1 MQVCLVQ
8 PHLPDSDLIRDKSIN
23 LALRDII
30 YTKLFQFV
38 ALGRYTL
45 QCYHIRKHWLLFWYS
60 SGEDK
65 FMLVDDNREEHRMMI
80 FGNDSSPVQDRLIVN
95 NLTSDCGILAQK
107 VHEESYTVTLY
118 ALLKDYGLTPV
129 FRIKPRI
136 RFHRS
141 NYDNLSSSAPLQY
154 SLNDIIHFAELKRGT
169 VLMDKIDDAK
179 LAEIL
184 GDAPT
189 LAGMSDDPALQLVS
203 QRDVTLRNP
212 PFKTKTKV
220 FGKSE
225 DEGVEE
231 AGIPI
236 GSFLDALN
244 QPHQT
249 EQIFSKFS
257 RGSEFAHDLRKAL
270 ENYESYEFQFGLYSR
285 YERRDCVLA
294 GGDAETSGY
303 YRATFD
309 PWTALGYIRPS
320 GNKQQFQ
327 ILAHERGTRW
337 EHKVMLEK
345 LDEGTLERLA
355 TEIPNLRSKY
365 LIGRVLSKSQ
375 TALTRLANLRKSQLN
390 LTTDLDIGYTMQ
402 LEIPLPD
409 KRFSVIDHRKKLRAV
424 FNGNGDYQLHPLNGE
439 FVEKHQNLAKGIQAG
454 VVWTLDGV
462 DLLSG
467 HPPIKEQDEEFV
479 ITKVLHQNS
488 FVVRSAEE
496 LRQRLPQNG
505 FEECWNESIDEGG
518 YTVLSQKT
526 GRVYSVS
533 YGRKITGS
541 IQNGEIIKDDGSHY
555 FTIAYLGVDP
565 SRAETSRFEMP
576 TEVQRSFFDK
586 LFGREPVPPF
596 YNQLIQTETQVID
609 EMKTLARHCKDKLKI
624 P

>member
-1 MQVCLVQ
+1 
-8 PHLPDSDLIRDKSIN
+8 
-23 LALRDII
+23 
-30 YTKLFQFV
+30 
-38 ALGRYTL
+38 
-45 QCYHIRKHWLLFWYS
+45 
-60 SGEDK
+60 
-65 FMLVDDNREEHRMMI
+65 MLVDDNREEHRMMI
-80 FGNDSSPVQDRLIVN
+80 FSNDSSPVQDRLIVN
-95 NLTSDCGILAQK
+95 NITSDGGILAQK

-169 VLMDKIDDAK
+169 VLMEKIDDVK

-189 LAGMSDDPALQLVS
+189 LAGMSDDPAVQLVS

-249 EQIFSKFS
+249 EQIFSRFS

-294 GGDAETSGY
+294 GGDVETSGY

-309 PWTALGYIRPS
+309 PWTALGYIRTS

-345 LDEGTLERLA
+345 LDAATLERLA
-355 TEIPNLRSKY
+355 TEIPNLRSEY

-375 TALTRLANLRKSQLN
+375 TALTKLAQLRKSQLN
-390 LTTDLDIGYTMQ
+390 LTTDLEIGYTLQ
-402 LEIPLPD
+402 LEIPIPD
-409 KRFSVIDHRKKLRAV
+409 KRFSVIDHRRNLRAV

-439 FVEKHQNLAKGIQAG
+439 FVEKHLNLAKGLQAG
-454 VVWTLDGV
+454 VIWTLDNV

-467 HPPIKEQDEEFV
+467 PPPLIEQNDEFQ
-479 ITKVLHQNS
+479 ITKRLQQNR
-488 FVVRSAEE
+488 FVVRSAKE
-496 LRQRLPQNG
+496 LRERLPKNG
-505 FEECWNESIDEGG
+505 FEKCWNESIDEGG
-518 YTVLSQKT
+518 YSVLSQTT
-526 GRVYSVS
+526 GRVYTVS
-533 YGRKITGS
+533 YGRKVTGS
-541 IQNGEIIKDDGSHY
+541 IYNGEMKKDDGTHY
-555 FTIAYLGVDP
+555 LSIEYLGVDP
-565 SRAETSRFEMP
+565 SRTETSRFEMP
-576 TEVQRSFFDK
+576 AEAQRSFFDK
-586 LFGREPVPPF
+586 LFRREPVPPF
-596 YNQLIQTETQVID
+596 YCQLMQTETQVID

>member
-1 MQVCLVQ
+1 
-8 PHLPDSDLIRDKSIN
+8 
-23 LALRDII
+23 
-30 YTKLFQFV
+30 
-38 ALGRYTL
+38 
-45 QCYHIRKHWLLFWYS
+45 
-60 SGEDK
+60 
-65 FMLVDDNREEHRMMI
+65 MLVDDNREEHRMMI
-80 FGNDSSPVQDRLIVN
+80 FGNDSSLVQNRLIVN
-95 NLTSDCGILAQK
+95 NKTNECGILAQK
-107 VHEESYTVTLY
+107 VHADSYTVTLY

-169 VLMDKIDDAK
+169 VLMEKIDDAS

-189 LAGMSDDPALQLVS
+189 LVGMTDDPALQLVS
-203 QRDVTLRNP
+203 QRDVSLRNP

-236 GSFLDALN
+236 GSFLEALN
-244 QPHQT
+244 QPQRT
-249 EQIFSKFS
+249 EQIFRKYT
-257 RGSEFAHDLRKAL
+257 RGSEFARDLRKAL

-309 PWTALGYIRPS
+309 PWTALGYIRTS
-320 GNKQQFQ
+320 DNKQQFQ

-345 LDEGTLERLA
+345 LEATTLKRLS
-355 TEIPNLRSKY
+355 TEIPILRSKY

-375 TALTRLANLRKSQLN
+375 TALTRLAQLRKSQLN
-390 LTTDLDIGYTMQ
+390 LTTDLDTGYTLH
-402 LEIPLPD
+402 LEIPIPE

-424 FNGNGDYQLHPLNGE
+424 FNSKGDYQLHPLNGE
-439 FVEKHQNLAKGIQAG
+439 FVEQHLNLAKGIRDS
-454 VVWTLDGV
+454 VVWTLDNV

-467 HPPIKEQDEEFV
+467 HPPITNENEEFQ
-479 ITKVLHQNS
+479 ITKTLHQNR
-488 FVVRSAEE
+488 FVVRSAKE
-496 LRQRLPQNG
+496 LRERLPTNG
-505 FEECWNESIDEGG
+505 FEKCWNESIDEGG
-518 YTVLSQKT
+518 YTVLSQTT
-526 GRVYSVS
+526 GRVYAVN
-533 YGRKITGS
+533 YGRKITGN
-541 IQNGEIIKDDGSHY
+541 IQKGEIKKDEAAHY
-555 FTIAYLGVDP
+555 FSIEYLGIDP
-565 SRAETSRFEMP
+565 SRAESSHYEMP
-576 TEVQRSFFDK
+576 AETQRSFFDK
-586 LFGREPVPPF
+586 LFRREPIPPF
-596 YNQLIQTETQVID
+596 YSQLMQTETHVVN
-609 EMKTLARHCKDKLKI
+609 EMKSLARHCKDKLKI

>member
-1 MQVCLVQ
+1 
-8 PHLPDSDLIRDKSIN
+8 
-23 LALRDII
+23 
-30 YTKLFQFV
+30 
-38 ALGRYTL
+38 
-45 QCYHIRKHWLLFWYS
+45 
-60 SGEDK
+60 
-65 FMLVDDNREEHRMMI
+65 MLVDDNREEHRMMI
-80 FGNDSSPVQDRLIVN
+80 FGNDSRLVQDRLIVN
-95 NLTSDCGILAQK
+95 DKTNECGILAQK
-107 VHEESYTVTLY
+107 VHEDSYTVTLY

-169 VLMDKIDDAK
+169 VLMEKIDDKK

-189 LAGMSDDPALQLVS
+189 LDKMVDDPALQLVS
-203 QRDVTLRNP
+203 QRDVSLRNP

-244 QPHQT
+244 QPQRT
-249 EQIFSKFS
+249 EQIFRKYS
-257 RGSEFAHDLRKAL
+257 RGSEFARDLRKAL

-285 YERRDCVLA
+285 YERRDCILSER
-294 GGDAETSGY
+294 DPETSGY

-309 PWTALGYIRPS
+309 PWTALGYIRTS
-320 GNKQQFQ
+320 DNKQQFQ

-345 LDEGTLERLA
+345 LDAATLERLA
-355 TEIPNLRSKY
+355 TEIPILRSKY

-375 TALTRLANLRKSQLN
+375 TALSRLAQLRKSQLN
-390 LTTDLDIGYTMQ
+390 LTTDLDTGYTMH
-402 LEIPLPD
+402 LEIPIPE
-409 KRFSVIDHRKKLRAV
+409 KRFSVIDHRRKLRAV
-424 FNGNGDYQLHPLNGE
+424 FNGKGDYNLHPLNGE
-439 FVEKHQNLAKGIQAG
+439 FIEQHLNLARGIRDG
-454 VVWTLDGV
+454 VVWTLDNV

-467 HPPIKEQDEEFV
+467 HPPLTDEDEEF
-479 ITKVLHQNS
+479 IFIKTLHQNR
-488 FVVRSAEE
+488 FVVRSAME
-496 LRQRLPQNG
+496 LRERLPNNG
-505 FEECWNESIDEGG
+505 FEKCWNESIDEGG
-518 YTVLSQKT
+518 YTILSRTT
-526 GRVYSVS
+526 GRVYAVC
-533 YGRKITGS
+533 YGRKDTGR
-541 IQNGEIIKDDGSHY
+541 IHEGEITKDGLTHYLSIK
-555 FTIAYLGVDP
+555 YLGIDP
-565 SRAETSRFEMP
+565 SRAEFSRFVVPAE
-576 TEVQRSFFDK
+576 TQRSFFDK
-586 LFGREPVPPF
+586 LFRREPVPPF
-596 YNQLIQTETQVID
+596 YNQLMQTETQVID

>member
-1 MQVCLVQ
+1 
-8 PHLPDSDLIRDKSIN
+8 
-23 LALRDII
+23 
-30 YTKLFQFV
+30 
-38 ALGRYTL
+38 
-45 QCYHIRKHWLLFWYS
+45 
-60 SGEDK
+60 
-65 FMLVDDNREEHRMMI
+65 MLVDDNREEHRMII
-80 FGNDSSPVQDRLIVN
+80 FGNDSQPVQERLIVDN
-95 NLTSDCGILAQK
+95 TCNESGILAQK

-169 VLMDKIDDAK
+169 VLMEKVDDTK

-189 LAGMSDDPALQLVS
+189 IVGMTDDPALQLVS
-203 QRDVTLRNP
+203 QRDVSLRNP

-244 QPHQT
+244 QPQRT
-249 EQIFSKFS
+249 EEIFKKFT

-270 ENYESYEFQFGLYSR
+270 ENYEEYEFQFGLYSR

-294 GGDAETSGY
+294 GGDIETSGY

-320 GNKQQFQ
+320 DDNQQFQ

-337 EHKVMLEK
+337 EHKVMLEL
-345 LDEGTLERLA
+345 LDTDTLERLA
-355 TEIPNLRSKY
+355 TEIPALRSEY

-375 TALTRLANLRKSQLN
+375 TALTRLAQLRKSQLN
-390 LTTDLDIGYTMQ
+390 LTPDLETGYTLQ
-402 LEIPLPD
+402 LEIHIPE

-424 FNGNGDYQLHPLNGE
+424 FNGNGDYRLHPLNGE
-439 FVEKHQNLAKGIQAG
+439 FVEEHLNLAKGQRNG
-454 VVWTLDGV
+454 VVWTLDNV
-462 DLLSG
+462 DLLTG
-467 HPPIKEQDEEFV
+467 PPPLNAKINDCNAGAV
-479 ITKVLHQNS
+479 IRKTLNQNK
-488 FVVRSAEE
+488 FVVRSAKE
-496 LRQRLPQNG
+496 LRERLPKNG
-505 FEECWNESIDEGG
+505 FEKCWNESIDKGG
-518 YTVLSQKT
+518 YTVLNHTT
-526 GRVYSVS
+526 GRVYAVS
-533 YGRKITGS
+533 YGRQITGNIRQGAIRKEDMEHFLS
-541 IQNGEIIKDDGSHY
+541 IE
-555 FTIAYLGVDP
+555 YLGIDP
-565 SRAETSRFEMP
+565 SRAETSYFEVKTGFGS
-576 TEVQRSFFDK
+576 TEAQQGFFDK
-586 LFGREPVPPF
+586 LFRREPVPP
-596 YNQLIQTETQVID
+596 YYSQLMQTEAQVIE
-609 EMKTLARHCKDKLKI
+609 EMKTLARHCKVKLKI